1 MKRFLS
7 RIAMLALAVMA
18 VSCGKDTI
26 SPEELFQSGSN
37 MAKTKISLS
46 KDFGGTEETASFATK
61 AVYRKSEFPGQ
72 SWLSAFSGGKMV
84 YDIFYLSLYF
94 QDVEKMK
101 VGETLKPSRTMFS
114 FIASSAS
121 NATTF
126 EYSGKI
132 TLADKGEDYV
142 ILSFH
147 KVTFKCSMGTY
158 VTDGYLYCELKDEF
172 EIPEDWEW

>member
-1 MKRFLS
+1 MIMKRFLS

-18 VSCGKDTI
+18 ASCGKDTI

-46 KDFGGTEETASFATK
+46 KDFGGTEEITSFTRK
-61 AVYRKSEFPGQ
+61 EVYRRSDYEGQ
-72 SWLSAFSGGKMV
+72 SWLWANSGGKMV
-84 YDIFYLSLYF
+84 YDCFILSLYF
-94 QDVEKMK
+94 PDIEKMK

-114 FIASSAS
+114 FIFSSDS

-172 EIPEDWEW
+172 ELD

>member
-1 MKRFLS
+1 
-7 RIAMLALAVMA
+7 MLALAVMA

-37 MAKTKISLS
+37 MAKTKISLN
-46 KDFGGTEETASFATK
+46 KEYGGEDVTTSFAGKTI
-61 AVYRKSEFPGQ
+61 YRRSEFKGQ

-84 YDIFYLSLYF
+84 YDFFYLSLFF
-94 QDVEKMK
+94 QDIGKMK

-114 FIASSAS
+114 FIASSDS
-121 NATTF
+121 HATTF

-142 ILSFH
+142 ILNFH

-158 VTDGYLYCELKDEF
+158 VTDGYLYCELEDEF
-172 EIPEDWEW
+172 DPDRN

>member
-7 RIAMLALAVMA
+7 RIAILALAVMA
-18 VSCGKDTI
+18 ASCGKGTI

-46 KDFGGTEETASFATK
+46 KDFGGTEEITSFASK
-61 AVYRKSEFPGQ
+61 VVYRRSEFEGQ

-114 FIASSAS
+114 FIASNDS

-142 ILSFH
+142 ILNFH

-158 VTDGYLYCELKDEF
+158 VTDGYLYCKIEDELKTNEN
-172 EIPEDWEW
+172 